1 MMAQTIISHIE
12 GVIYQGISLLLL
24 KTVIFMDHR
33 QGPRKCFMSVI
44 VGGAGG
50 VGDIGCFT
58 SY

>member
-1 MMAQTIISHIE
+1 MTETIISHIE
-12 GVIYQGISLLLL
+12 GLIRRGIFLLLL

-50 VGDIGCFT
+50 VGDIGCFI